1 MQPKLFA
8 DLETETFVETSKEE
22 SKTEVGKR
30 VVRHLLE
37 VRRKLKTPSEREFIA
52 QINHAVNLIRSQET
66 PSDEKSEQLILHAV
80 EKSQAGTFEEI
91 SEDTRLSIE
100 TVKRIALKL
109 EAKGILGI
117 SYRGKNQKVEMVF
130 SKRKSPKL

>member
-8 DLETETFVETSKEE
+8 DLETAAFSEDTKLDA
-22 SKTEVGKR
+22 GKR
-30 VVRHLLE
+30 VVTYLLE
-37 VRRKLKTPSEREFIA
+37 VRRRLKTPPEREFIA

-91 SEDTRLSIE
+91 SEDTRLSME
-100 TVKRIALKL
+100 VVKQIVFRL
-109 EAKGILGI
+109 EFENILGI
-117 SYRGKNQKVEMVF
+117 TSRGKNRMAKLIY
-130 SKRKSPKL
+130 SKRKT